1 MLRALISGI
10 SFDKNLLNSMYLTCP
25 LVTPVLPQFFP
36 PPYLFLSV
44 LVETSGINI
53 NAFAREVLLYF
64 PSPDLNIQLPT

>member
-1 MLRALISGI
+1 
-10 SFDKNLLNSMYLTCP
+10 MYLTCP